1 MRLQKATPLVKRKR
15 GGQPGRIAQNKKTL
29 EQHLREGTYRAN
41 RHKPEAKPLTLTKP
55 KLRRLPSKRESMKFV
70 RCAADERAIANGC
83 RFSVELADYF
93 LAWAKKY
100 IRLSEGLWAGKPFVP
115 MDWQRDELFYPLFG
129 WVRLHPEHKIICRR
143 INRVYCEV
151 PKKNG
156 KSPTGALI
164 GTYMLCGDGER
175 GGKVFSAATS
185 KEQAA
190 IVHTHAINMVH
201 DAPELEALC
210 KINHT
215 TKHIVYQPLRSV
227 YSVLSAIAATQEGL
241 NASCIVAD
249 EIHVWRGDQLFNAL
263 RYAFRSRLEPI
274 HFQITTA
281 GDDMQSICRQQHEYA
296 AGVIAGEIEDEGFLG
311 LIYAAGPE
319 DDWTDEKTWEKAN
332 PSLDTIV
339 MRSDLRRDCAEAK
352 CSQRLISSF
361 KRYTLNVWATSESPW
376 LNMDSWARCE
386 RTYCEDD
393 LLGRLCYGA
402 LDLSM
407 SRDMTGLTLMFP
419 EDDGSY
425 LQLVYF
431 WMPEDTIR
439 DRSHLAGYRGWVQ
452 HGYLETTPG
461 NEIDYA
467 FVKKRI
473 VEASEKFD
481 LKELAYDPYY
491 ATAFTQTLQEEHGI
505 VRVEFRQ
512 GMRSYAEPTAE
523 YERLVGRGEMHHNGH
538 PILSWQAGHCM
549 VKSDENNNIRPVK
562 RQHGDYRT
570 IDGIVTG
577 VMALGRAMLAGK
589 QEEDVYATRGFI
601 RL

>member
-1 MRLQKATPLVKRKR
+1 MTAVSDKPTKR
-15 GGQPGRIAQNKKTL
+15 GPGREKGCAPHNAKTL
-29 EQHLREGTYRAN
+29 AEHIRDGTYHAT
-41 RHKPEAKPLTLTKP
+41 RHKPPALPLTLVKP
-55 KLRRLPSKRESMKFV
+55 KLRSLPSKRDSMKYV
-70 RCAADERAIANGC
+70 RCEADERAIANGC

-93 LAWAKKY
+93 LGWAKKY
-100 IRLSEGLWAGKPFVP
+100 IRLSEGIWAGKPFVP
-115 MDWQRDELFYPLFG
+115 LDWQRDELFYPLFG
-129 WVRLHPEHKIICRR
+129 WVRKHPDHGLICRR

-185 KEQAA
+185 KEQAS
-190 IVHTHAINMVH
+190 IVHTHAVNMVH
-201 DAPELEALC
+201 DSPELQALC

-249 EIHVWRGDQLFNAL
+249 EIHVWKGDSLFNAL

-274 HFQITTA
+274 FFQITTA
-281 GDDMQSICRQQHEYA
+281 GDDMQSVCRLQHDYA
-296 AGVIAGEIEDEGFLG
+296 AGVIAGDIDDEGFLG
-311 LIYAAGPE
+311 LIYAADVA
-319 DDWTDEKTWEKAN
+319 DDWADEKTWEKAN
-332 PSLDTIV
+332 PSIDKIV
-339 MRSDLRRDCAEAK
+339 MRSDLRRDVAEAK

-361 KRYTLNVWATSESPW
+361 KRYTLNIWATAESPW
-376 LNMDSWARCE
+376 LNMDAWSRCRRE
-386 RTYCEDD
+386 YDEDD
-393 LLGRLCYGA
+393 LLGQLCYGA

-407 SRDMTGLTLMFP
+407 SRDLTAFTLLFP

-425 LQLVYF
+425 RQLVYY
-431 WMPEDTIR
+431 WMPEDTAR
-439 DRSHLAGYRGWVQ
+439 DRAHLGDYRGWVQ

-481 LKELAYDPYY
+481 MKELAYDRYY
-491 ATAFTQTLQEEHGI
+491 ATAFTQGLQEEHGI
-505 VRVEFRQ
+505 ERVEFIQ
-512 GMRSYAEPTAE
+512 GMRSFAEPTAE

-538 PILSWQAGHCM
+538 PILTWQASHCM
-549 VKSDENNNIRPVK
+549 VKSDENKNIRPVK
-562 RQHGDYRT
+562 RKHGDYRT

-577 VMALGRAMLAGK
+577 VMALGRALLAEK
-589 QEEDVYATRGFI
+589 EEENVYATRGFV